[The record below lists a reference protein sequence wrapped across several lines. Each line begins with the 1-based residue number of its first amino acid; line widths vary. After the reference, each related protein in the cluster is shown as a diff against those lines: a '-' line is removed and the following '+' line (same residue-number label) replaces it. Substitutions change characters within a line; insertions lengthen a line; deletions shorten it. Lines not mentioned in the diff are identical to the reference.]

1 VAGSPVAAY
10 GAPEEEPMHSTE
22 RTQIRKLSILEVDCV
37 SGGEFRLDFGIV
49 VIDLMFASIET
60 GMRAS

>member
-1 VAGSPVAAY
+1 VAAY

-37 SGGEFRLDFGIV
+37 SGGEFRLAFGIV
-49 VIDLMFASIET
+49 VIDLMFASIEP